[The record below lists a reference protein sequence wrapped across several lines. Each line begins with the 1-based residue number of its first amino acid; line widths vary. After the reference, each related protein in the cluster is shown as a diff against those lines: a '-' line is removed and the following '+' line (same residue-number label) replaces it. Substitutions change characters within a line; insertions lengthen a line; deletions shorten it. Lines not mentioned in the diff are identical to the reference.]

1 MGLTIDS
8 IELKRVTEPLKQAF
22 KTSLQTVT
30 ERESLIVKVVS
41 DEGLEGFGE
50 CVAFSTPWYTEETV
64 TGCRFVIEQVL
75 VPLLLNKTL
84 ESPSQVNELF
94 GAVKGN
100 RMAKAAVETAVWDL
114 FAKKRRMPLWQMLG
128 GSDAPVPAG
137 VVVAADEDKISGEV
151 AAASSAGY
159 SRVKIKITP
168 DSKVELLKEII
179 GRYPDMLFFADA
191 NGAFT
196 EASWERLLEFDGV
209 GFTLIEQPF
218 AEQEWQLHARA
229 KHVMVTAI
237 CLDESIGCVAD
248 AERAIAE
255 GAADI
260 LVLKMGRLGGWNET
274 LKVVELCRA
283 HSIGMWVGGMIEF
296 GVSKAH
302 NLALASLPGITLPG
316 DFSASRH
323 FWEQDIIEPEIRIT
337 NGSIELSK
345 DAGIGYCV
353 EWQKAG
359 EAPW

>member
-1 MGLTIDS
+1 MGLTIS
-8 IELKRVTEPLKQAF
+8 AIELKRINEPLKQAF

-30 ERESLIVKVVS
+30 ERESLIIKVVS

-64 TGCRFVIEQVL
+64 TSCRFVIEHVL
-75 VPLLLNKTL
+75 VPLLLDKTL
-84 ESPSQVNELF
+84 ENPSQVDEVF
-94 GAVKGN
+94 KAVKGN

-114 FAKKRRMPLWQMLG
+114 FAKKRGMPLWQMLG
-128 GSDAPVPAG
+128 GKDAPVPAG
-137 VVVAADEDKISGEV
+137 VVVAADEEKISDGV
-151 AAASSAGY
+151 AAAFSAGY

-168 DSKVELLKEII
+168 DSNIGLLKEII
-179 GRYPDMLFFADA
+179 ARYPDMLFFADA
-191 NGAFT
+191 NGAFS
-196 EASWERLLEFDGV
+196 EVSWERLIAFDGA

-218 AEQEWQLHARA
+218 IEQEWQLHARA
-229 KHVMVTAI
+229 KRDMKTAI
-237 CLDESIGCVAD
+237 CLDESIGSLAD

-255 GAADI
+255 EAADI

-283 HSIGMWVGGMIEF
+283 HSVGMWVGGMIEF

-323 FWEQDIIEPEIRIT
+323 FWERDIIAPEIRIE
-337 NGSIELSK
+337 NGKVALSK
-345 DAGIGYCV
+345 DAGIGYRV
-353 EWQKAG
+353 DWQREG
-359 EAPW
+359 

>member
-1 MGLTIDS
+1 MGLMIRA
-8 IELKRVTEPLKQAF
+8 IELKQISEPLKQAF
-22 KTSLQTVT
+22 KTSLQTVM
-30 ERESLIVKVVS
+30 ERESLIVKAVS

-75 VPLLLNKTL
+75 VPLLVNKTL
-84 ESPSQVNELF
+84 ESPSQVAELF
-94 GAVKGN
+94 TVVKGN

-114 FAKKRRMPLWQMLG
+114 FAKERGMPLWQMLG

-137 VVVAADEDKISGEV
+137 VVVAADEDKISEQT
-151 AAASSAGY
+151 AAASAAGY

-168 DSKVELLKEII
+168 DSNVELLKDII

-191 NGAFT
+191 NGAFS
-196 EASWERLLEFDGV
+196 EASWERLLKFDSA
-209 GFTLIEQPF
+209 GFALIEQPF
-218 AEQEWQLHARA
+218 GEQEWQLHTRA
-229 KHVMVTAI
+229 KQVMETAI
-237 CLDESIGCVAD
+237 CLDESICSVAD

-255 GAADI
+255 EAADI
-260 LVLKMGRLGGWNET
+260 LVLKMGRLGGWSET

-323 FWEQDIIEPEIRIT
+323 FWERDIIKPEIRIE
-337 NGSIELSK
+337 NGKVELSEG
-345 DAGIGYCV
+345 AGIGYRV
-353 EWQKAG
+353 DWQREG
-359 EAPW
+359 